1 MLGEIREKF
10 KFLEDFLGNI
20 FSKIGL
26 TPAQFTLMSIAFAF
40 ISFYFLINL
49 NFLLAFLFFNSAG
62 ILDLIDG
69 AVARIKGQASKKGA
83 YLDTICDRYVNGIA
97 LLGFLFLPLKFF
109 ILPSEIWVGL
119 SLLGGLMTTYA
130 KAAAKEKELVMEKP
144 APAFF
149 GRTERVIL
157 IATSMF
163 LGIFDINLVIYPI
176 IILAILSNISALQR
190 IIISFNSAE
199 S

>member
-1 MLGEIREKF
+1 MLTEIREKF
-10 KFLEDFLGNI
+10 KFLEDFLGNV
-20 FSKIGL
+20 FSKTGL
-26 TPAQFTLMSIAFAF
+26 TPAQFTLMSIVFAF
-40 ISFYFLINL
+40 VSFYFLINL
-49 NFLLAFLFFNSAG
+49 NFLLAFLFFISAG

-69 AVARIKGQASKKGA
+69 AVARITGQASKKGA

-109 ILPSEIWVGL
+109 ILPSKIWITL
-119 SLLGGLMTTYA
+119 SFLGSLMTTYA
-130 KAAAKEKELVMEKP
+130 KAAAKEKELVMGKP

-149 GRTERVIL
+149 GRTERVIS

-176 IILAILSNISALQR
+176 VILAILSNISALQR

-199 S
+199 N

>member
-1 MLGEIREKF
+1 MLTEIREKF
-10 KFLEDFLGNI
+10 KFLEDFLGNV
-20 FSKIGL
+20 FSKTGL
-26 TPAQFTLMSIAFAF
+26 TPIQFTLMSIIFAF
-40 ISFYFLINL
+40 VSFYFLINL
-49 NFLLAFLFFNSAG
+49 NFLLAFLFFISAG
-62 ILDLIDG
+62 VLDLIDG
-69 AVARIKGQASKKGA
+69 AVARITGQASKKGA
-83 YLDTICDRYVNGIA
+83 YLDTICDRYINGIA

-109 ILPSEIWVGL
+109 ILPSKIWIVL
-119 SLLGGLMTTYA
+119 SFLGSLMTTYA
-130 KAAAKEKELVMEKP
+130 KAAAKEKELVMGKP

-149 GRTERVIL
+149 GRTERVIS

-176 IILAILSNISALQR
+176 VILAILSNISALQR

>member
-1 MLGEIREKF
+1 MLTEIRNKF
-10 KFLEDFLGNI
+10 KFLEDILGKI
-20 FSKIGL
+20 FFKTGL
-26 TPAQFTLMSIAFAF
+26 TANQFTLISVVFAF

-49 NFLLAFLFFNSAG
+49 NFILAFLFFISAG

-69 AVARIKGQASKKGA
+69 AVARITGQASKKGA
-83 YLDTICDRYVNGIA
+83 YLDTICDRYVEGIV
-97 LLGFLFLPLKFF
+97 LLGFFFLPLTHF
-109 ILPSEIWVGL
+109 LLSSEIWIGL
-119 SLLGGLMTTYA
+119 SFLGGLMTTYA

-149 GRTERVIL
+149 GRTERVIS
-157 IATSMF
+157 IAISMF

-176 IILAILSNISALQR
+176 VILAILSNISALQR

-199 S
+199 N

>member
-1 MLGEIREKF
+1 MLTEIRENF
-10 KFLEDFLGNI
+10 KFLEDFLGNV
-20 FSKIGL
+20 FSKTGL
-26 TPAQFTLMSIAFAF
+26 TPIQFTLMSIIFAF
-40 ISFYFLINL
+40 VSFYFLINL
-49 NFLLAFLFFNSAG
+49 NFLLAFLFFISAG
-62 ILDLIDG
+62 VLDLIDG
-69 AVARIKGQASKKGA
+69 AVARITGQASKKGA
-83 YLDTICDRYVNGIA
+83 YLDTICDRYINGIA

-109 ILPSEIWVGL
+109 ILPSKIWIVL
-119 SLLGGLMTTYA
+119 SFLGSLMTTYA
-130 KAAAKEKELVMEKP
+130 KAAAKEKELVMGKP

-149 GRTERVIL
+149 GRTERVIS

-176 IILAILSNISALQR
+176 VILAILSNISALQR